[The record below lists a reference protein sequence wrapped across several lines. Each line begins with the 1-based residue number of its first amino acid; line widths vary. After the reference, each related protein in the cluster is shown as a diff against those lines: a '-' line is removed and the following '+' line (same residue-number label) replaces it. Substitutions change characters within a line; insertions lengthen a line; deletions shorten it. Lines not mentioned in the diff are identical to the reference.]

1 MSTKNSR
8 VIKTL
13 LSALF
18 WIMLWQGLALLIG
31 KPLLFP
37 TPVSVILR
45 LTELVCTIE
54 FWNYTLISLLRIS
67 TGISAAML
75 AGVIL
80 AVLTCR
86 FSVLDTLFSPIIT
99 IVKTT
104 PVASF
109 VVLVL
114 IWIKR
119 DYVPVLI
126 SALMVLPVVWA
137 NVSAGIRNT
146 NKQLLEMAQVY
157 KLRTLKKISCIYIPS
172 CRSYFRSACTGAL
185 GFGWKAGIAAEVL
198 TVPKVSIGRM
208 IYESKLY
215 LQTTDLFAWTAA
227 VIILSLCL
235 EKIVMRII
243 AGGPQDA

>member
-1 MSTKNSR
+1 MSTKNSG

-67 TGISAAML
+67 AGILAAML
-75 AGVIL
+75 TGVIL

-146 NKQLLEMAQVY
+146 DKQLLEMAQVY
-157 KLRTLKKISCIYIPS
+157 KLPALKKNKLHIYSLVQAIFS
-172 CRSYFRSACTGAL
+172 LGLHRRAWLRLESRYCRRGPHRTKGVDRPHDLRVQALSANDRPFRLDGSGYYTQ
-185 GFGWKAGIAAEVL
+185 
-198 TVPKVSIGRM
+198 P
-208 IYESKLY
+208 
-215 LQTTDLFAWTAA
+215 
-227 VIILSLCL
+227 LS
-235 EKIVMRII
+235 
-243 AGGPQDA
+243 